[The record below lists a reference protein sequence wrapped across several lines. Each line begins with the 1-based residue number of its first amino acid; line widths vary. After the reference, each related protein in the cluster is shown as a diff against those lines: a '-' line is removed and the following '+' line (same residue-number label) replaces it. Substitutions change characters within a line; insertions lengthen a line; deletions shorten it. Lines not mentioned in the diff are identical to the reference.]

1 MGIIMLNKLIFLVFV
16 TLGLTVIVLCILKST
31 KIEEHYIMNS
41 EYSDVILPCEENEI
55 KNSYSVKD
63 VLIVLKKY
71 NVESE
76 DLRLI
81 KSKLL
86 EKGSN
91 KKICKRALLLILDT
105 YLIYY
110 KPIIDSVINYLNIDN
125 NDQDQ
130 NIEPNN
136 EKIENNI
143 SNKQDKMKEDD
154 LLSYDELNINEDS
167 VNCKEIRSFISKLE
181 TDGFITKKN
190 KNEIINFYDYNKC

>member
-1 MGIIMLNKLIFLVFV
+1 MLNKLIFLVFV

-110 KPIIDSVINYLNIDN
+110 KPIIDSVINDLNIDN